1 MRNVVYPIIDQ
12 RKTGERIRQLRLE
25 RGITVEELRDFF
37 KFTDART
44 IYHWQAGTSLPSVD
58 HLVALS
64 ALLDVPMEEILVL
77 ERPKKDKPNREPQR
91 RRKKLTE
98 CILCMAA

>member
-37 KFTDART
+37 RFADVRT

-58 HLVALS
+58 HLLALS
-64 ALLDVPMEEILVL
+64 VLFEMPMNDILVL
-77 ERPKKDKPNREPQR
+77 DRPQKDKPHREPQR
-91 RRKKLTE
+91 KRKKLTE